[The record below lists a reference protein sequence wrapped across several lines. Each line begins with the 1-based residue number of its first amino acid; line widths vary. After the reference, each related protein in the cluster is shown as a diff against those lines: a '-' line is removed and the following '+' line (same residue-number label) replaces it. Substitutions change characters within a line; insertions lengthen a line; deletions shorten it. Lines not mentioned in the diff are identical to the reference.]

1 MPVLGSFPQATP
13 HGWHCSGGSG
23 RPPCRTNTDTKFR
36 PRPTAKPLVLLV
48 RRYKALYNRRHAAR
62 ARSAPAPY
70 PLPRDKAMTRPL
82 RVLHLEDEALDTE
95 LIAAT
100 LSADGLASDLTRV
113 FTRPAFG
120 TALAE
125 RDWDLILAD
134 YALPAF
140 DGFAALTM
148 AQRDCPDVPFIF
160 VSGRMGEDTVAEV
173 LKAGATDCVFKTR
186 LGRLGPAVRRAR
198 REAEAREE
206 QARAEA
212 ALHRQA
218 ARLTGLAEASRVF
231 AEASLDQSA
240 VIEAVGRTV
249 MTAIG
254 DGAMVLLRDE
264 HGRWQPPATV
274 QHDRPDTQAPATAL
288 LTAAV
293 VDGHLQAQLDAGLPL
308 RLSGADQL
316 GPLLATAPPGLDT
329 SRLRG
334 LLAIPLRPGG
344 ELRGLL
350 AAWRDD
356 TPQPYT
362 EDDLAFLQ
370 DLADRAA
377 LTLETARLYAAEQRA
392 RQSAEQAAERT
403 GRLQSVTAALGKALT
418 PPEVAE
424 VILSQGVAATGA
436 RGGQIMRLSE
446 DGTALQAMLTVG
458 YPDAYAQSFTHT
470 AVTDRLPSSDVVRS
484 GLPLWIRS
492 HAEFAERYPVVAER
506 RPPGQFEAVAVAPL
520 RFEGRVLG
528 TLVLS
533 FAQVLAFA
541 PEDQALL
548 LALAQQCAQALERA
562 RLYAQTQALNA
573 ELEARVEARTA
584 ALRQAN
590 TRLEESREQLR
601 SLSARLQ
608 AARED
613 ERAQIA
619 HEIHDDLGQQLSG
632 VMMDLAWL
640 QKRLRRDQAPLL
652 AKAQSMAA
660 LLNTTIRSVR
670 QITSD
675 LRPGLLDDLGLL
687 PAIEWQLQEFE
698 RRSGTACEL
707 RAAVAELPLP
717 PASATAVFRVFQE
730 ILSNV
735 ARHAQAT
742 RVTVTLDR
750 LPDGQ
755 VQLAVTDNGRGI
767 STQELTDPNSLGL
780 LSMRERARV
789 FGGELSVT
797 GQRGEGTTVRVR
809 IPLPPA

>member
-1 MPVLGSFPQATP
+1 M
-13 HGWHCSGGSG
+13 
-23 RPPCRTNTDTKFR
+23 N
-36 PRPTAKPLVLLV
+36 
-48 RRYKALYNRRHAAR
+48 
-62 ARSAPAPY
+62 
-70 PLPRDKAMTRPL
+70 RPL
-82 RVLHLEDEALDTE
+82 RVLHLEDEALDSE

-100 LSADGLASDLTRV
+100 LSADGLPSELYRV

-173 LKAGATDCVFKTR
+173 LKAGATDCVFKSR

-198 REAEAREE
+198 RETEAREE
-206 QARAEA
+206 QARAAA
-212 ALHRQA
+212 ALRRQA
-218 ARLTGLAEASRVF
+218 ARLTGLAEATRVF

-254 DGAMVLLRDE
+254 DGAAVLLLDAQ
-264 HGRWQPPATV
+264 GRWLLPASV
-274 QHDRPDTQAPATAL
+274 QHARPDTQALAQAL
-288 LTAAV
+288 LTATAA
-293 VDGHLQAQLDAGLPL
+293 DGRLQAQLEAGLPL
-308 RLSGADQL
+308 PLRLAGAEQL
-316 GPLLATAPPGLDT
+316 APLLAAAPPGLEP
-329 SRLRG
+329 SGLRG
-334 LLAIPLRPGG
+334 LLAIPLRHGG

-362 EDDLAFLQ
+362 DDDLAFLQ

-377 LTLETARLYAAEQRA
+377 LTLETARLYAAERRA
-392 RQSAEQAAERT
+392 RQAAEQAAERT
-403 GRLQSVTAALGKALT
+403 GRLQAVTAALGKALT
-418 PPEVAE
+418 PPQVAE
-424 VILSQGVAATGA
+424 VILGQGVAATGA

-458 YPDAYAQSFTHT
+458 YPDAYAQSFAHT

-533 FAQVLAFA
+533 FGQVMAFA

-562 RLYAQTQALNA
+562 RLFAQTQALNA

-613 ERAQIA
+613 ERTQIA

-640 QKRLRRDQAPLL
+640 QKRLRRDQPALI

-698 RRSGTACEL
+698 QRSGTPCEL
-707 RAAVAELPLP
+707 RASVAELPLP

-742 RVTVTLDR
+742 RVTVTLDP
-750 LPDGQ
+750 LPGGQ

-789 FGGELSVT
+789 FGGELTVT
-797 GQRGEGTTVRVR
+797 GTRGQGTTVRVR